1 MSAPGG
7 DAERPWLALYD
18 PGVPHTLEPY
28 PDVPLHD
35 YVRRSAET
43 YGDRAALVFYGGS
56 TSFRELA
63 DRVDRLATA
72 LQRLGV
78 RKGDR
83 VALMLPNC
91 PQFAVAFYAA
101 LRAGATVAGINPL
114 YTPRELRHVLV
125 DSGAETLVVL
135 TPMLRV
141 FDAVAAETP
150 VRRVIV
156 TGIDD
161 YMPPLVAAG
170 YAAKARAEG
179 TYVEAPDRDG
189 LYRLTTLVE
198 GAEPAPAP
206 VETNTRED
214 VAVLQYTGGTTGTS
228 KGAMLTHRNV
238 VSNCLQAHAWS
249 ARLADGA
256 ETGVAVL
263 PFFHIYGLTVVL
275 NLSVVAAGTT
285 LVVLPRFDADEV
297 LDAVAKHRATFLPVV
312 PSMLVALNA
321 ALAARP
327 RDLSSLKL
335 ANSGA
340 AALSPEVAREF
351 AALAGLGVTEGYG
364 LSEASPTT
372 HSNPQGRPPRAGSMG
387 VPLPDVECKIADGG
401 GRRVPAGDVGEI
413 CVRGPNVMKGYWR
426 KPEETALAL
435 REDGDGGG
443 PWLHTGDLARM
454 DDDGYFYIVDRKK
467 DMIIVGGF
475 NVYPREVEEVLF
487 EHAAVQEAAVYGAPD
502 AYFGEVVRA
511 AVVLRPGA
519 SATPDEVIAHCRA
532 RLVHYKTPK
541 SVEIR
546 AELPKSTVGK
556 VLRRVLRDEARAG

>member
-1 MSAPGG
+1 MT
-7 DAERPWLALYD
+7 DRPWLGLYD
-18 PGVPHTLEPY
+18 PGVPRTLEPY
-28 PDVPLHD
+28 PDVPLQD

-43 YGDRAALVFYGGS
+43 YGDRAALLFYGGA

-72 LQRLGV
+72 LQRVGV
-78 RKGDR
+78 KPGDR

-91 PQFAVAFYAA
+91 PQFAFAFYAA
-101 LRAGATVAGINPL
+101 LRAGATVAGVNPL

-141 FDAVAAETP
+141 FDAIAAETS

-161 YMPPLVAAG
+161 YMPAPVAAG

-179 TYVEAPDRDG
+179 TYAEAPEREG
-189 LYRLTTLVE
+189 LYRLTTLIE

-206 VETNTRED
+206 VETNPRDD

-249 ARLADGA
+249 ARLADG
-256 ETGVAVL
+256 EEIGIAVL

-297 LDAVAKHRATFLPVV
+297 LDAVQKYRATFLPAV
-312 PSMLVALNA
+312 PSMFV
-321 ALAARP
+321 
-327 RDLSSLKL
+327 
-335 ANSGA
+335 
-340 AALSPEVAREF
+340 ALSPEVAREF
-351 AALAGLGVTEGYG
+351 AALAGLAVTEGYG

-372 HSNPQGRPPRAGSMG
+372 HANPQGRPPRAGSMG
-387 VPLPDVECKIADGG
+387 VPIPDVDCKIADAD
-401 GRRVPAGDVGEI
+401 GRPVPVGEVGEI

-426 KPEETALAL
+426 QPEETALVL
-435 REDGDGGG
+435 RDDGSGRG

-454 DDDGYFYIVDRKK
+454 DDEGYFYIVDRKK
-467 DMIIVGGF
+467 DMVLVGGY

-487 EHAAVQEAAVYGAPD
+487 EHAAVQEAAVFGTPD
-502 AYFGEVVRA
+502 DYLGEVVRA
-511 AVVLRPGA
+511 VVVLRPGA
-519 SATPDEVIAHCRA
+519 VATPDEMIAHCRA
-532 RLVHYKTPK
+532 RLAHYKIPK

-546 AELPKSTVGK
+546 ADLPKSGVGK
-556 VLRRVLRDEARAG
+556 VLRRVLRDEARVAGSG